1 MEVGGEMVQV
11 ELFWELALAKAANHR
26 TIFDLMSTS
35 LVKMLKDKLHAILP
49 KNQQAFM
56 HAI

>member
-11 ELFWELALAKAANHR
+11 ELFWELALAKVTNQR
-26 TIFDLMSTS
+26 THVDFMSVS
-35 LVKMLKDKLHAILP
+35 LVLMLKDKLHAILP